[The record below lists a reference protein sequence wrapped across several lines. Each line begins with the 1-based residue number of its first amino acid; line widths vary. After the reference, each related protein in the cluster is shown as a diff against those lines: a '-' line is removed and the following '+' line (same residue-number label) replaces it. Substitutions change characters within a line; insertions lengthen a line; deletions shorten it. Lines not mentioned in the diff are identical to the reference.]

1 MVNYIGKNMNKNEL
15 VDNIIDAAWIIKTK
29 YPKYKPQKNISLPVT
44 TIMNFV
50 VHAEGDV
57 EINGMIYYSYWLV
70 LGCLYE

>member
-1 MVNYIGKNMNKNEL
+1 MESIYSKLIEQ
-15 VDNIIDAAWIIKTK
+15 IIDRTWIIKTK
-29 YPKYKPQKNISLPVT
+29 YPKYKPQKNLKLPIT

-50 VHAEGDV
+50 VHAEGNV

>member
-15 VDNIIDAAWIIKTK
+15 IDNIIDAAWIIKTK
-29 YPKYKPQKNISLPVT
+29 YSKYKPQKNLKLPVT

-50 VHAEGDV
+50 VHAEGDI

-70 LGCLYE
+70 LGVL

>member
-15 VDNIIDAAWIIKTK
+15 IDNIIDAAWIIKTK
-29 YPKYKPQKNISLPVT
+29 YPKYKPQKNLSLPVT
-44 TIMNFV
+44 IIMNFV

-70 LGCLYE
+70 LGVL

>member
-1 MVNYIGKNMNKNEL
+1 MESIYSKLIEQ
-15 VDNIIDAAWIIKTK
+15 IIDRTWIIKTK
-29 YPKYKPQKNISLPVT
+29 YPKYKPQKNLNLPIT

-50 VHAEGDV
+50 LHAEGNV